1 MKDLKWKVLEHIHG
15 GDFGREGDFGRDVNE
30 RSLAVYAAQ
39 EKLREMNNE
48 ELLDAISE
56 VFEKDPGR
64 GEGMMTDPD
73 DDLVMLKVAQLSRLR
88 EENEKLQRER
98 VMAASAGFQEALEL
112 AAIIVEAAEAWYTNE
127 QIAAAIRA
135 LAPNKEN

>member
-1 MKDLKWKVLEHIHG
+1 MKDLKWKVLEHING

-88 EENEKLQRER
+88 EENEKLRRRVER
-98 VMAASAGFQEALEL
+98 LQTALEDML
-112 AAIIVEAAEAWYTNE
+112 FEYGDKYDSEFRLKNAGELDMIAKARAALE
-127 QIAAAIRA
+127 Q
-135 LAPNKEN
+135 KQ